1 MPRAWPYCVRS
12 HVRAWTFCERSHVRA
27 WTSYLRSRVRACVAV
42 LRAFSH
48 AFVAVLRAFSRA
60 CVDVFIRAH
69 VLACELERL
78 LLKPSH
84 SLFFLR
90 LLAYSRRVCRYSM
103 FWPVLLSSKLYQT
116 SAFSWIG
123 WICRLIAYVMDMSIQ
138 VSRMCQSAYF
148 QLHNIAKIR
157 HCLTVNAC
165 KTIVHALVFRNI
177 KAGLQ

>member
-1 MPRAWPYCVRS
+1 M
-12 HVRAWTFCERSHVRA
+12 RA
-27 WTSYLRSRVRACVAV
+27 WTSYSRSRVRACVAV
-42 LRAFSH
+42 LRAFLH
-48 AFVAVLRAFSRA
+48 AFVAVLRAFLRA
-60 CVDVFIRAH
+60 CVDVFIRVH

-90 LLAYSRRVCRYSM
+90 LPAYSRRVCRYSM
-103 FWPVLLSSKLYQT
+103 FWTVLLSSKLPD
-116 SAFSWIG
+116 IG
-123 WICRLIAYVMDMSIQ
+123 VFLDRGMDMSAQ
-138 VSRMCQSAYF
+138 VYRMCQSAYF

-157 HCLTVNAC
+157 HSTVNAC